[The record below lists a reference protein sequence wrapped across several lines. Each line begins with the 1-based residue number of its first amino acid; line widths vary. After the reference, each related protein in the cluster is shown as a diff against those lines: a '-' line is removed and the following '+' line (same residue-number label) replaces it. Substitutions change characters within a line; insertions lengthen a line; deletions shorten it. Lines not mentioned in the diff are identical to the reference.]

1 MANTFVDYTVGA
13 GQTDFAFSFPYLDDT
28 HVVVQLD
35 DSTGSSPGG
44 KFYTVSTGDYSI
56 ITSPSA
62 LIRFSSA
69 PETGARIRI
78 KRDSASNTALVD
90 FENGSV
96 LTEVE
101 LDRAYLHNLYLN
113 EEIEEGSGKNT
124 MTKNSDGNFEA
135 DLAKIVDLA
144 DPTAAQDAA
153 TKNYVD
159 TQDALQVTKAGDSM
173 SGDLAMGGNDIT
185 GVNSVRDLIAPAAGS
200 HATNKTYVD
209 AGDAD
214 QVNKTGDSMT
224 GPLAM
229 GNNKITGLG
238 TPTATTDATNKS
250 YVDAEIATTLA
261 TGTAGGPID
270 TANIADDAV
279 TGDKLD
285 HTAVTPG
292 SYTNADIT
300 VDQQGRITA
309 ASTGSSG
316 TPTANEIL
324 TSLKTV
330 DGTGS
335 GLDADLLDG
344 QEATAFAAASHT
356 HTASNI
362 TDFDTEVANNSA
374 VTANTDK
381 VTNATHTGDVT
392 GATALTLSDGV
403 VTAAKLSSSDTE
415 LNYVNNG
422 VGIGTLN
429 ESGYDLTAT
438 KVKLKGTATQL
449 FFEDTDETGTPTEIA
464 MSLNSKALRFG
475 FQDAPTT
482 QAFAVFGRNITL
494 AGGTVAEMN
503 ALTAADG
510 ALEGQVAVV
519 SNGNSG
525 SICLAMYTGVAG
537 AGGSWKVLA
546 TPGSAISA

>member
-1 MANTFVDYTVGA
+1 MSIQTFADHTGDNS
-13 GQTDFAFSFPYLDDT
+13 TTSFAFSFPYLDDS
-28 HVVVQLD
+28 HVVVQVD
-35 DSTGSSPGG
+35 QASVAGG
-44 KFYTVSTGDYSI
+44 AFVTKALTTDYTI
-56 ITSPSA
+56 QTSPSSA
-62 LIRFSSA
+62 IIFNSA
-69 PETGARIRI
+69 PATGDRIRI

-113 EEIEEGSGKNT
+113 EEIEEGSGKNV
-124 MTKNSDGNFEA
+124 MTKNSAGNFEA
-135 DLAKIVDLA
+135 DLAKIVDVA
-144 DPTAAQDAA
+144 DPTLAQDAA

-159 TQDALQVTKAGDSM
+159 TQDALQV
-173 SGDLAMGGNDIT
+173 
-185 GVNSVRDLIAPAAGS
+185 
-200 HATNKTYVD
+200 
-209 AGDAD
+209 
-214 QVNKTGDSMT
+214 NKTGDSMT
-224 GPLAM
+224 GELAM
-229 GNNKITGLG
+229 GSNKITGLA
-238 TPTATTDATNKS
+238 TPTATTDASNKS
-250 YVDAEIATTLA
+250 YVDGEVATALA
-261 TGTAGGPID
+261 TGVAGGPIG

-279 TGDKLD
+279 TADKLA
-285 HTAVTPG
+285 HTAVTPAA
-292 SYTNADIT
+292 YTNANIT

-309 ASTGSSG
+309 AANGSSG
-316 TPTANEIL
+316 SGSTNLSVTADG
-324 TSLKTV
+324 TSLTVASDTGTNASIPAATTSAWGAMTDEDKTA
-330 DGTGS
+330 
-335 GLDADLLDG
+335 LA
-344 QEATAFAAASHT
+344 
-356 HTASNI
+356 
-362 TDFDTEVANNSA
+362 
-374 VTANTDK
+374 ANTAK

-403 VTAAKLSSSDTE
+403 VTAAKVSSTDTE
-415 LNYVNNG
+415 LNYVNSG

-429 ESGYDLTAT
+429 ESGYDLTTT

-464 MSLNSKALRFG
+464 LSLNSKALRFG
-475 FQDAPTT
+475 FQDAPST
-482 QAFAVFGRNITL
+482 QAFAVFGRSITL

-537 AGGSWKVLA
+537 SGGSWKVLA

>member
-1 MANTFVDYTVGA
+1 MANTFVDYTGDNS
-13 GQTDFAFSFPYLDDT
+13 TTSFAFPFPYLDDS
-28 HVVVQLD
+28 HIVVQID
-35 DSTGSSPGG
+35 AASVSGG
-44 KFYTVSTGDYSI
+44 GFVTKTLTTDYSI
-56 ITSPSA
+56 QTSPS
-62 LIRFSSA
+62 SA
-69 PETGARIRI
+69 IIFVTAPATGDRIRI
-78 KRDSASNTALVD
+78 KRDSASQTALVD

-113 EEIEEGSGKNT
+113 EEIEEGSGKNV
-124 MTKNSDGNFEA
+124 MTKNTDGNFEA

-144 DPTAAQDAA
+144 DPTAAQDAS

-159 TQDALQVTKAGDSM
+159 TEIATERTARVADVDAEETARIAAVSAEESARIAADALKVDKAGDTMTGALTLPS
-173 SGDLAMGGNDIT
+173 SDPTDGN
-185 GVNSVRDLIAPAAGS
+185 
-200 HATNKTYVD
+200 HATRKT
-209 AGDAD
+209 
-214 QVNKTGDSMT
+214 
-224 GPLAM
+224 
-229 GNNKITGLG
+229 
-238 TPTATTDATNKS
+238 

-261 TGTAGGPID
+261 TGVAGGPIG

-279 TGDKLD
+279 TADKLD

-356 HTASNI
+356 HSASNI

-374 VTANTDK
+374 VTANSAK

-475 FQDAPTT
+475 FQDSPTT
-482 QAFAVFGRNITL
+482 QAFAIFGRNLTI
-494 AGGTVAEMN
+494 AGGTVAQMN
-503 ALTAADG
+503 ALTSDDG
-510 ALEGQVAVV
+510 ALLGQVAYV
-519 SNGNSG
+519 SNGNAG
-525 SICLAMYTGVAG
+525 NPCLAMHD
-537 AGGSWKVLA
+537 GSAWKVIA
-546 TPGSAISA
+546 TLGSTISA